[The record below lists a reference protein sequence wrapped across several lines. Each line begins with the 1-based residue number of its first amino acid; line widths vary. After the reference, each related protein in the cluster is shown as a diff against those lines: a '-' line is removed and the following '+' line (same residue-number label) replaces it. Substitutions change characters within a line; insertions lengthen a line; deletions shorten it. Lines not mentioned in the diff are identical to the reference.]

1 MSVNFNDRLLAWGTL
16 AAALLMAVP
25 LAVAAIADRGTCTI
39 APLDLQKEHVSQEQ
53 RLENNE
59 GGWCPDELDLSRFH
73 AAAGACRRGI
83 LFSCSSIT
91 FWSNL

>member
-25 LAVAAIADRGTCTI
+25 LAVAAIADRAR
-39 APLDLQKEHVSQEQ
+39 APWALLDLQKEHLSQEQ

-59 GGWCPDELDLSRFH
+59 GGGPRC
-73 AAAGACRRGI
+73 AGPGHGQE
-83 LFSCSSIT
+83 
-91 FWSNL
+91 